1 MSLPPITDAES
12 AVLDALWRLGP
23 LPPAR
28 LIAEVKTGRDWGD
41 ATIKTLIA
49 RLIHKQALRSQRE
62 DGTLRYHPLI
72 TRDAYV
78 AHEIDNLINRT
89 FASDRK
95 AFRRFIDETF

>member
-28 LIAEVKTGRDWGD
+28 LIAEVKATRDWGD

-62 DGTLRYHPLI
+62 GGTLRYHPLI
-72 TRDAYV
+72 DRDAYA
-78 AHEIDNLINRT
+78 AHEIDNLISRV
-89 FASDRK
+89 FAGDRA
-95 AFRRFIDETF
+95 AFRRFINQTF